1 MAVQASESVVSAI
14 MKQVYPGAIEDQ
26 LNDEVGP
33 WAVLAKEKRTLAQ
46 GQGIIEPMRVQR
58 AQGIGSRGDT
68 DRLPTSTNQGLINAT
83 IKMSSTYLVGQITG
97 RVVRSSYTDQ
107 AAFENVLTEEMRF
120 SMTDFVDDIA
130 RQVATGHGHL
140 AKVNGA
146 VSASTSIVVDRIQ
159 NLGVGMKVQVF
170 NGSTEQSTPAFNI
183 STNAGGATITNINPT
198 NNTITVDSAQT
209 LSSGAYLYRAGN
221 FDGTNLKEMNGFET
235 TIDTTT
241 FGSTYFGVNRST
253 YYQTQGSVLDL
264 GGTGA
269 GGVLTED
276 KWQQAQD
283 AAKAKGGGRVNI
295 WFADFATRRA
305 YLALLQGNKRY
316 PVDGVQAPSLAG
328 GIKQSTDLTQGL
340 AEGLS
345 FNGAPVV
352 VSQKMS
358 PSTIVGLDLSTW
370 VIYQQSDVEWVMNGD
385 SVLHP
390 LLTQGY
396 DAYQFSLYYD
406 AQPYC
411 KAPQRNVKLINT
423 I

>member
-46 GQGIIEPMRVQR
+46 GAGIIEPMRVQR

-83 IKMSSTYLVGQITG
+83 VKMASTYLVGQITG
-97 RVVRSSYTDQ
+97 RVVRSSYDTQ

-120 SMTDFVDDIA
+120 SMTDFTDDIA
-130 RQVATGHGHL
+130 RQVATGHGRL
-140 AKVNGA
+140 AKVNGTVTA
-146 VSASTSIVVDRIQ
+146 SATIVVDRIQ
-159 NLGVGMKVQVF
+159 NLGVGMKLQIF
-170 NGSTEQSTPAFNI
+170 NGATEQSAPAFNM
-183 STNAGGATITNINPT
+183 TANTGGATILTVVPST
-198 NNTITVDSAQT
+198 NTITVDSVQT
-209 LSSGAYLYRAGN
+209 LTSGAFLYRAGN
-221 FDGTNLKEMNGFET
+221 FDGTTNKEMNGFET

-241 FGSTYFGVNRST
+241 YSSTYFGINRAT
-253 YYQTQGSVLDL
+253 YYQTQGAVLDAA
-264 GGTGA
+264 T
-269 GGVLTED
+269 VLTED
-276 KWQQAQD
+276 KVQQAQD

-295 WFADFATRRA
+295 WFCDFATRRA
-305 YLALLQGNKRY
+305 YLNLLTSNKRY
-316 PVDGVQAPSLAG
+316 PVDGIQAPSFGG
-328 GIKQSTDLTQGL
+328 GIAQSSDLTQGL

-345 FNGAPVV
+345 FNGSPVV

-358 PSTIVGLDLSTW
+358 PGTMVGLDLSTW
-370 VIYQQSDVEWVMNGD
+370 VVFQQSDVEWVMNGD

-390 LLTQGY
+390 LLTTGY
-396 DAYQFSLYYD
+396 DAYQFSLFYD

-411 KAPQRNVKLINT
+411 KAPQRNVKVINCV
-423 I
+423 

>member
-83 IKMSSTYLVGQITG
+83 IKMASTYLVGQITG
-97 RVVRSSYTDQ
+97 RVIRSSYDTQ

-130 RQVATGHGHL
+130 RQVATGHGRL

-146 VSASTSIVVDRIQ
+146 VTAASTIVVDRVQ
-159 NLGVGMKVQVF
+159 NLGVGMRVQIF
-170 NGSTEQSTPAFNI
+170 NGAVEQSTPVFNM
-183 STNAGGATITNINPT
+183 SANTGGATILTVNPT
-198 NNTITVDSAQT
+198 TNTITVDSNQT
-209 LSSGAYLYRAGN
+209 LTSGAFLYRAGN
-221 FDGTNLKEMNGFET
+221 FDGTTNKEMNGFET

-241 FGSTYFGVNRST
+241 FGVNYFGINRST
-253 YYQTQGSVLDL
+253 YYQTQGAVLDL

-276 KWQQAQD
+276 KVQQAQD

-295 WFADFATRRA
+295 WFSDFATRRA
-305 YLALLQGNKRY
+305 YLALLAGQKRY
-316 PVDGVQAPSLAG
+316 PVDGIQAPSFGG
-328 GIKQSTDLTQGL
+328 GIKQSADLTQGL

-345 FNGAPVV
+345 FNGSPVV

-358 PSTIVGLDLSTW
+358 PSTMVGLDLSSW
-370 VIYQQSDVEWVMNGD
+370 VVYQQSDVEWVLNGD

-390 LLTQGY
+390 LLTTGY
-396 DAYQFSLYYD
+396 DAYQFSLFYD
-406 AQPYC
+406 AQVYC